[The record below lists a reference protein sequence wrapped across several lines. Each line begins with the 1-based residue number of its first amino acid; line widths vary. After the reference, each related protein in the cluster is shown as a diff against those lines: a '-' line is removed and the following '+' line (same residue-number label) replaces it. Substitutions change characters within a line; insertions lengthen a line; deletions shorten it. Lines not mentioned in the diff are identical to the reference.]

1 MHQSV
6 FTVQGERSQQSSP
19 ERNDRTATPPIAI
32 CSTICERHFSNTFF
46 CEHFCFTRRPG
57 DLSRITSMTFKM
69 SANKRSRQLLPD
81 LDDLAQRSVS
91 NKMDIAAVKAAYQQ
105 FASVELGQCSSHSMK
120 SLDENVKFTW
130 LIAHYGAGIVL
141 PLFIAIQC
149 MPESLTEH
157 QKLKFLRDAIK
168 PVEASETDIE
178 AIRMML
184 NYARVFECDQ

>member
-1 MHQSV
+1 
-6 FTVQGERSQQSSP
+6 
-19 ERNDRTATPPIAI
+19 
-32 CSTICERHFSNTFF
+32 
-46 CEHFCFTRRPG
+46 
-57 DLSRITSMTFKM
+57 MTFKM

-130 LIAHYGAGIVL
+130 LIAHYGARIVL
-141 PLFIAIQC
+141 PLFIAIQR

-184 NYARVFECDQ
+184 NQEFECDQ